1 MISRFLSR
9 STWVLTSCLLVCS
22 GSLNLAADTNTLP
35 VKPAPAAAVTTAKK
49 TTEKPEKKS
58 KEGAPYPF
66 HGTISS
72 IDKKAMTVSLEGKE
86 HARVIHL
93 NAESHLEKGGKP
105 ATLGDLTA
113 GDYLHGRV
121 EKKGTAEFV
130 VKATAGPKPEKKAAP
145 ADAPAKKKKT
155 TADL

>member
-9 STWVLTSCLLVCS
+9 STSVLTSCLLICS
-22 GSLNLAADTNTLP
+22 GSSRLVADTNTVP
-35 VKPAPAAAVTTAKK
+35 VKPAPAAAVPTTKK
-49 TTEKPEKKS
+49 TAEKTEKKS

-86 HARVIHL
+86 HTRVVHL

-105 ATLGDLTA
+105 ATLGDLA
-113 GDYLHGRV
+113 VGDYLHGRV
-121 EKKGTAEFV
+121 EKKGGAEFV
-130 VKATAGPKPEKKAAP
+130 VKATAGPKPEKKPAP